1 MSHPLKAL
9 WHYSRMGERNRETL
23 AHQACVHASTCG
35 RGASAP
41 GTSALACCR
50 RPSHCWPRWHG
61 SRATRRRQVRPTLA
75 TRRFSGTTRAAER
88 NRFEGLNFGK
98 GAHGAYTSVR
108 CRGASEPAHH
118 PGRTWGVHQGTLL
131 LCFCGHPGAHGAYYR
146 VRCCCAPA
154 VSGFKSQPKRGPPK
168 KGKLGFCL
176 WNGKHWVFLPRGA
189 KLSARLREAEGFGL

>member
-1 MSHPLKAL
+1 MADRQHHFVGNCGLWHRHPLKARKTGD
-9 WHYSRMGERNRETL
+9 S
-23 AHQACVHASTCG
+23 AAPP
-35 RGASAP
+35 RGTA
-41 GTSALACCR
+41 
-50 RPSHCWPRWHG
+50 G
-61 SRATRRRQVRPTLA
+61 SRFSRFPTHLPLFLMNIHLA
-75 TRRFSGTTRAAER
+75 
-88 NRFEGLNFGK
+88 

>member
-1 MSHPLKAL
+1 MAPTPVEGKKTGDSAAPP
-9 WHYSRMGERNRETL
+9 
-23 AHQACVHASTCG
+23 
-35 RGASAP
+35 RGTA
-41 GTSALACCR
+41 
-50 RPSHCWPRWHG
+50 G
-61 SRATRRRQVRPTLA
+61 SRFSRFPTHLPLFLMNIHLA
-75 TRRFSGTTRAAER
+75 
-88 NRFEGLNFGK
+88 

-168 KGKLGFCL
+168 KGKQKEKERRRGTKGGGVEVIFQV
-176 WNGKHWVFLPRGA
+176 GVISKQGA
-189 KLSARLREAEGFGL
+189 KKWPSN